1 MQNRQG
7 HCSYCCVPYN
17 NLEQHMSSDQHRYL
31 TTQIRQRRGTTSL
44 MERFLQDVLRHH
56 PCHYQESGS
65 LQNERLHMNSA
76 SPSEVVPNDHFIPE
90 EMTEDATRVREETST
105 KGFEPVEE
113 LYSRPSKSQE
123 YIQSVS
129 VRPSVIQK
137 LEKGKPQPLEFVHK
151 IGSSVKKCNPVC
163 IGYNTNNQNI
173 ICSSVI
179 SNAPVSC
186 LHASSH
192 ERPVTTNNTTK
203 LPLGVPLDSVNK
215 CNPNKVD
222 KYLQQLDKGSRNPML
237 SSHPETSS
245 VSYQNPKDSNRKS
258 LCTNSDKLIIEENV
272 KSQGKTLS
280 AGFKVHECVGTKGS
294 LKLESLSKLAVNR
307 ATNLNKTDMPSNK
320 EIFEDG
326 IPKHHEKFFP
336 NMEHTQKGRHLVFNK
351 SAFLEQKISVCSEM
365 KFACSSLQSVSNH
378 PEEPVP
384 DLWKEEQ
391 IYEEDT
397 NYESKGS
404 EMSFDDSSSF
414 CSLTDQP
421 KATAT
426 EINLS
431 KEVDADLQYKSNN
444 SCVSEVSSDCDGS
457 LQLTTNQTQ
466 VTVKDGSIQMG
477 THIKLVDES
486 YESSESEM
494 NFDCD
499 ASLWSTDDYLQH
511 PEKEVSLPKR
521 VHIDLVDMDYGSSS
535 SEKSA
540 NSVFSLQSM
549 VDQLPVAVT
558 ETQLQKKVHIGLVD
572 ENYGS
577 SCSETSFDCAASLQ
591 LVVDHSQL
599 AIKERNLEDRL
610 VCLRDKNHK
619 PSSAQAHLDCDTSLE
634 TVTDEPQRAV
644 EETHFLND
652 LVDMNHESCGSEE
665 SFYTDTQLVPD
676 QFQVAVEE
684 VNTQEGA
691 TDLENKSVKSSI
703 SDLSFDFDS
712 HSFFQSANDQPQEVN
727 TQEGAT
733 DLENK
738 SVKSSISDPSF
749 DFDSHSSLFQ
759 SANDQPLGEINLKEL
774 NVDMEVKSYGCSSS
788 ELTFDSNP
796 PFVSVT
802 DYPELDIEEIRKKYI
817 NLEDE
822 SFESVSSEITFD
834 SDISLH
840 SVADQSEVAV
850 YEEEPID
857 LENKSNK
864 SCVSEITFDSDVSLS
879 LPTDQHGITVKETLI
894 QKEESLHLEGKDDDP
909 TSSEIS
915 LDSYT
920 PFHLVTNL
928 PEEAVK
934 KLNLQKEEWGHLD
947 NRENEPSD
955 SELSFEYDAFHSMT
969 GHAKDPIKE
978 KNLQKEE
985 NVQLENEG
993 NVPSVS
999 ESSLKSDTSFHL
1011 VTDHPDIAIK
1021 KINRKKEEHV
1031 NLADKGNELSV
1042 SETSLDSSISFQS
1055 VTHKPEEVIKEL
1067 WLQKEKDAKFKGKS
1081 PDFSDSEIDLDSEV
1095 PHYSVMEP
1103 EIAVKEINIQKEEC
1117 AVLENKSDEYS
1128 GSEIILDSDV
1138 PPQSMTEKPQITVLK
1153 EDHVDPE
1160 DKSIRL
1166 RDFEIN
1172 LGIDAPLHS
1181 VTDQT
1186 QLALLKEKHAD
1197 LEDTNSE
1204 SSDGE
1209 IDFDSDYHLQPLTEQ
1224 FQEVAKK
1231 TNLWEEE
1238 DMGLKN
1244 KLDEPNGSKLIH
1256 TSDVSLQSVSD
1267 QPEVAVNR
1275 INLENQG
1282 HVYLEDENSQYN
1294 SSEMSLDSDF
1304 LVQSIVDH
1312 PQITNLEQEHTE
1324 LEDEH
1329 NPSCGSEI
1337 SFYSDYPF
1345 QSVVEQFRETVKEI
1359 NLWKDEVNEEDK
1371 SDKSKNFE
1379 IMCDSDVLQSV
1390 AGQTEE
1396 MVKAF
1401 SLWKK
1406 RVDLEDKMVKP
1417 SDSKVNFD
1425 SNKPLQSVAN
1435 EIQETSIEINLL
1447 REGHVCLDSKSYEP
1461 SDSEIIFVSNA
1472 PLQSV
1477 TEQPHILEEQQ
1488 ASLEDKS
1495 SDPCDPEISF
1505 VSDDPLQ
1512 SGAVQLPKAIKEIDL
1527 WREDHIYLED
1537 KRYKLGDFEV
1547 SYDSDL
1553 YVVAGHSPVAFKEIN
1568 LQEKDHNDLENKNCE
1583 LSVSE
1588 MKWDSGVHLQLEV
1601 DQPHMICKESKLQTE
1616 KHFGME
1622 ENISE
1627 PSDSEMC
1634 DSDVPFQ
1641 IVINE
1646 PQVSGKETNI
1656 QKMLFVD
1663 LVTGD
1668 SDCEMISD
1676 SDVPF
1681 QPVIDS
1687 PQMTVKDISCINA
1700 ESFILEDENCESYD
1714 SELEYVCEAS
1724 PQSVTN
1730 HSKKTFKIVN
1740 QKQDYIILEESSCEP
1755 YASEINFQIDP
1766 SHQSV
1771 GQSLGPKK
1779 KKAKYID
1786 PKDKSCQSNSLKN
1799 FFEWE
1804 KTSQPVTHQG
1814 QKADKGVNLWT
1825 DVENIGLKDK
1835 NCDSGVSA
1843 VDCNASPE
1851 LVNHQMPNKENLLRL
1866 KPTNLGNT
1874 SCEPCGSRMNFQ
1886 CHPSPSH
1893 QSDTD
1898 QPQEAVNK
1906 IDLFK
1911 KMFFDLK
1918 ETNHNSHSSSVP
1930 MTDSVRNQE
1939 KAKEVIE
1946 DDPDEPVLEALPHVP
1961 PSFVGKTWSQIMRED
1976 DMKIN
1981 ALVKEF
1987 KEGRF
1992 HCYFDDD
1999 CETRRIKKKKLN
2011 KGKKVTW
2018 TDLNQDT
2025 ASIQV
2030 LSDCDDNAGGIS
2042 GIDEFSVGLD
2052 KTSHYPSAER
2062 CYEQT
2067 WGVAS
2072 QCQAIKVS
2080 HGTQTNRPSHPRMKR
2095 RITGQEKDSPVRKR
2109 LLLQNGRKTKK
2120 KVEIG
2125 TLEFPESRITVLKP
2139 LQPNALMSVLSSN
2152 IKLKKGESNS
2162 SKTRHHS
2169 RNNWDI
2175 IIQYKYKHNS
2185 FNYNDPLNKQIVFD
2199 PSLNIEV
2206 PGSDRSNCVEIH
2218 FNHLNSSAGDDD
2230 TYVQSFAS
2238 APFMTVSVRHEL
2250 MSHQEAN
2257 ASSVFL
2263 EKSQVLN
2270 SSKVPK
2276 ESNFQS
2282 TLLNHAVVKVSPKS
2296 VRIKFLES
2304 KKKSQ
2309 RKKVTANNKLGFP
2322 KMDCRPNIPQQKTR
2336 IAAEKQS
2343 TWIQTKLSDI
2353 IKKYIPQYS
2362 VFLRHKYWSRST
2374 LVKMHLKKK
2383 KTDVSRLKQAKR
2395 SAKMLSNSLVPSA
2408 DAKEK
2413 SRAIAGS
2420 SPKQPVQDSSGV
2432 AGNKKNG
2439 NKKQTNKERKQREP
2453 SRPIRRYALRSLHSD
2468 VPHSD
2473 RMRTRL
2479 SSKS

>member
-1 MQNRQG
+1 IIFSVRPSVIQKLRPHGCQSG
-7 HCSYCCVPYN
+7 L
-17 NLEQHMSSDQHRYL
+17 LEYFY
-31 TTQIRQRRGTTSL
+31 G
-44 MERFLQDVLRHH
+44 FLPLLFR
-56 PCHYQESGS
+56 S

-738 SVKSSISDPSF
+738 SVKSSISDLSF
-749 DFDSHSSLFQ
+749 DFDSHSFFQ
-759 SANDQPLGEINLKEL
+759 SPLGEINLKE
-774 NVDMEVKSYGCSSS
+774 
-788 ELTFDSNP
+788 
-796 PFVSVT
+796 
-802 DYPELDIEEIRKKYI
+802 KKYI

-993 NVPSVS
+993 N
-999 ESSLKSDTSFHL
+999 
-1011 VTDHPDIAIK
+1011 
-1021 KINRKKEEHV
+1021 
-1031 NLADKGNELSV
+1031 LSV

-1081 PDFSDSEIDLDSEV
+1081 PDFSDSEIDLDSDV

-1138 PPQSMTEKPQITVLK
+1138 PPQSMTEKPQIT
-1153 EDHVDPE
+1153 
-1160 DKSIRL
+1160 
-1166 RDFEIN
+1166 
-1172 LGIDAPLHS
+1172 
-1181 VTDQT
+1181 
-1186 QLALLKEKHAD
+1186 LALLKEKHAD

-1766 SHQSV
+1766 SHQS
-1771 GQSLGPKK
+1771 
-1779 KKAKYID
+1779 AKYID

-2250 MSHQEAN
+2250 MPHQEAN

-2439 NKKQTNKERKQREP
+2439 NKKQTKKERKQGEP